1 MKNKTK
7 KNMCEFVF
15 GDSYHIKAHA
25 HIHTAKKTPN
35 KDTQHRAEVGL
46 PGGESAREYFPSSLH
61 FQGST

>member
-35 KDTQHRAEVGL
+35 KDTQH
-46 PGGESAREYFPSSLH
+46 SADLGFPW
-61 FQGST
+61 G